1 MKLSKGKN
9 FNAKYEYLIKS
20 ENWEDYFSPKDIFF
34 LNTNEQKIDLDAW
47 KKLNKINKNIK
58 FQKLK
63 GNIFKKNDVVIITS
77 KMLVK
82 LWRNFK
88 TELKNISQVTN
99 FLITINHYMFKAPV
113 LTNLMKLI
121 LLIFCVVSL
130 IYSKYLKKDEID
142 KLKLHKIIE
151 IPYLPNKFS
160 ESVGKNQTKKCAIV
174 GHTLPVWS
182 SHILSKNNF

>member
-1 MKLSKGKN
+1 MDKPKLYIINPHLDDFLSVKLSKGKN

-34 LNTNEQKIDLDAW
+34 LNTNEQKIDLNAW

-88 TELKNISQVTN
+88 TELKNISHPFYLNLKVNQQRY
-99 FLITINHYMFKAPV
+99 INR
-113 LTNLMKLI
+113 
-121 LLIFCVVSL
+121 
-130 IYSKYLKKDEID
+130 
-142 KLKLHKIIE
+142 
-151 IPYLPNKFS
+151 
-160 ESVGKNQTKKCAIV
+160 
-174 GHTLPVWS
+174 
-182 SHILSKNNF
+182 